1 MSLGINVIQAIG
13 RYSQMVIKVRRLVAS
28 RRSKYQQ
35 IDIVDTEEFG
45 RVLVL
50 DGLVQSS
57 EYDEYYYHESLVHPA
72 MVLHPNPERVLILG
86 GGEGATLREVLKYRT
101 VRRAVMVDIDE
112 DVVQLSKQYLT
123 SWHMGALDDS
133 RAEVVIEDGKAYVE
147 RTSERFDVVIMDLT
161 DPYGPEIAREL
172 YKESFIRRLSS
183 ILTDSGAVATQAGT
197 SFFFPDEYRSLV
209 ESFRKVFRYVD
220 EYSTWIPSFGYA
232 CNFIVASKV
241 GSLAALSE
249 EEIDRRLRERGVTTR
264 FVSGRVLKA
273 LLSTPIY
280 YKVGTP
286 TATSSPATSFS

>member
-1 MSLGINVIQAIG
+1 VSLGINILQAIG
-13 RYSQMVIKVRRLVAS
+13 RYSQMLIKVKGLVAS
-28 RRSKYQQ
+28 KRSKYQQ

-57 EYDEYYYHESLVHPA
+57 EYDEHYYHESLVHPA
-72 MVLHPNPERVLILG
+72 MVLHPNPERVLVLG

-112 DVVQLSKQYLT
+112 DVVQLSRQYLA
-123 SWHMGALDDS
+123 SWHRGAFDDK
-133 RAEVVIEDGKAYVE
+133 RAEAVIEDGKAYVE
-147 RTSERFDVVIMDLT
+147 RTTERFDVIIMDLT
-161 DPYGPEIAREL
+161 DPYGPEIARQL
-172 YKESFIRRLSS
+172 YTESFIRRLYSLLADDGVVS
-183 ILTDSGAVATQAGT
+183 TQAGT
-197 SFFFPDEYRSLV
+197 SFFFPDEYRDLL

-249 EEIDRRLRERGVTTR
+249 EEIDRRLRERGVETR
-264 FVSGRVLKA
+264 FINGRVLKA
-273 LLSTPIY
+273 LLAIPTY
-280 YKVGTP
+280 YKATQGTP
-286 TATSSPATSFS
+286 R

>member
-112 DVVQLSKQYLT
+112 DVVQLSKQYLA
-123 SWHMGALDDS
+123 SWHMGAFDDS

-147 RTSERFDVVIMDLT
+147 RTSERFDVVVMDLT

-197 SFFFPDEYRSLV
+197 SFFFPDEYRNLV

-273 LLSTPIY
+273 LLSIPIY

>member
-112 DVVQLSKQYLT
+112 DVVQLSKQYLA
-123 SWHMGALDDS
+123 SWHMGAFDDS

-147 RTSERFDVVIMDLT
+147 RTSERFDVVVMDLT

-273 LLSTPIY
+273 LLSIPIY

>member
-1 MSLGINVIQAIG
+1 MSLGINILQAIG
-13 RYSQMVIKVRRLVAS
+13 RYSQMLIKVKGLVAS
-28 RRSKYQQ
+28 KRSKYQQ

-57 EYDEYYYHESLVHPA
+57 EYDEHYYHESLVHPA
-72 MVLHPNPERVLILG
+72 MVLHPNPERVLVLG

-112 DVVQLSKQYLT
+112 DVVQLSRQYLA
-123 SWHMGALDDS
+123 SWHRGAFDDK

-147 RTSERFDVVIMDLT
+147 RTTERFDVIIMDLT
-161 DPYGPEIAREL
+161 DPYGPEIARQL
-172 YKESFIRRLSS
+172 YTESFIRRLYSLLADDGVVS
-183 ILTDSGAVATQAGT
+183 TQAGT
-197 SFFFPDEYRSLV
+197 SFFFPDEYRDLL

-249 EEIDRRLRERGVTTR
+249 EEIDRRLRERGVETR
-264 FVSGRVLKA
+264 FINGRVLKA
-273 LLSTPIY
+273 LLAIPTY
-280 YKVGTP
+280 YK
-286 TATSSPATSFS
+286 AT

>member
-1 MSLGINVIQAIG
+1 MSLGINILQAIG
-13 RYSQMVIKVRRLVAS
+13 RYSQMLIKVKGLVAS
-28 RRSKYQQ
+28 KRSKYQQ

-57 EYDEYYYHESLVHPA
+57 EYDEHYYHESLVHPA
-72 MVLHPNPERVLILG
+72 MVLHPNPERVLVLG

-112 DVVQLSKQYLT
+112 DVVQLSRQYLA
-123 SWHMGALDDS
+123 SWHRGAFDDK
-133 RAEVVIEDGKAYVE
+133 RAEAVIEDGKAYVE
-147 RTSERFDVVIMDLT
+147 RTTERFDVIIMDLT
-161 DPYGPEIAREL
+161 DPYGPEIARQL
-172 YKESFIRRLSS
+172 YTESFIRRLYSLLADDGVVS
-183 ILTDSGAVATQAGT
+183 TQAGT
-197 SFFFPDEYRSLV
+197 SFFFPDEYRDLL

-249 EEIDRRLRERGVTTR
+249 EEIDRRLRERGVETR
-264 FVSGRVLKA
+264 FINGRVLKA
-273 LLSTPIY
+273 LLAIPTY
-280 YKVGTP
+280 YKATQGTP
-286 TATSSPATSFS
+286 R